1 MYALDP
7 VLLYKLIRIG
17 GVLPT
22 DDGLLKFWSDMP
34 FERSTTQNGWKISEP
49 NWEQQVSPVM
59 EKELEAVKI
68 GIYGAKA
75 KDLLLKD
82 LRVCW

>member
-1 MYALDP
+1 MEDIRT
-7 VLLYKLIRIG
+7 KLG
-17 GVLPT
+17 AASV
-22 DDGLLKFWSDMP
+22 
-34 FERSTTQNGWKISEP
+34 
-49 NWEQQVSPVM
+49 PVM